1 MPWTGLLLQVTAS
14 AGAVRFRAGGEP
26 RLRQPEVVSG
36 RLGVWAAGGS
46 SVSAFCI
53 CRWSHRISHFCL
65 QLDVLGLEGPEDT
78 ALCLA
83 REGSVGIFAAGVG
96 GVPPGG

>member
-14 AGAVRFRAGGEP
+14 AGAVRFQAGGEP
-26 RLRQPEVVSG
+26 RLWQPEAASG

-46 SVSAFCI
+46 SGSAFCI
-53 CRWSHRISHFCL
+53 CRWSHRISRFCL

-78 ALCLA
+78 VLCLA
-83 REGSVGIFAAGVG
+83 REGTVGIFAAGVG
-96 GVPPGG
+96 VPPGG